1 MKSMMGKY
9 LPILNDAGTALQSP
23 FLLLVRLYWGWQFI
37 ETGWGKVNHL
47 DKVTEFFTSLGIPF
61 AALQAPFVA
70 GLELVG
76 GMLLL
81 VGLVSRPIALLLAI
95 NMLVAYIAADREALL
110 AIVSNPEQFYHAAP
124 YTFLFATMLIFIFGP
139 GKASIDAWIAGKK
152 PEPTVL
158 QQ

>member
-61 AALQAPFVA
+61 AVLQAPFVA

-76 GMLLL
+76 GVLLL

-95 NMLVAYIAADREALL
+95 NMMVAYIAADREALL
-110 AIVSNPEQFYHAAP
+110 AIVSNPEQFYNAAP
-124 YTFLFATMLIFIFGP
+124 YTFLFAAMLIFIFGP
-139 GKASIDAWIAGKK
+139 GQISIDAWIAGKK
-152 PEPTVL
+152 PEPTVV